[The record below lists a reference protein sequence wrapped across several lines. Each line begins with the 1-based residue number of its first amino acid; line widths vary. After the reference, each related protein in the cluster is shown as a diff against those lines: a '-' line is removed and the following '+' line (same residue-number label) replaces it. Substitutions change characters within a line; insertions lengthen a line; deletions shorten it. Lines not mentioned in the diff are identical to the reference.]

1 MNAGAVAADA
11 NTPKLSVR
19 GAVSIQVYGLNRL
32 ALVQSRTR
40 VLRRLEFLAD
50 IVVELHAIAEQVRGG
65 GNAPVAKQIDQLAD
79 RVAAEIRN
87 AADPT
92 EPHSAVAVAWL
103 KRFEARLEA

>member
-1 MNAGAVAADA
+1 VNAGAVAADA
-11 NTPKLSVR
+11 NTRKLSVR

-50 IVVELHAIAEQVRGG
+50 IVVELHAIAEQVRG
-65 GNAPVAKQIDQLAD
+65 NAPVAKRIVQLAD